1 MTKSTSSR
9 LRAERVS
16 SFNDLKDVWDS
27 ILEDTTTASLFSSR
41 EWLENW
47 TAHFQGHGQHHLL
60 AILDDGSVAGIA
72 PLISGEGIVSMAGA
86 GPVSDFLE
94 ILARPGLES
103 LVLETVVDYVDS
115 IEWAQCCLG
124 PLRPDSSTL
133 AYLPKL
139 ASHRGWEVET
149 QVEDVSP
156 AVELPG
162 DWDSYL
168 ASLKKKDRHE
178 LRRKIRRLAAA
189 GTVNWYAYEGKQHPE
204 EFMDFFLD
212 LHRRSHPDKAAFMD
226 EEMEAFFR
234 GIATAFRGKNYLRLY
249 FLELDGRPVASCMC
263 FDYRDELLLYN
274 SGYDP
279 AYAHLSVGL
288 VLKAFCIKDAIER
301 GKKRFDLLRGNE
313 KYKYDLGAKDVPLSR
328 IVLRR

>member
-1 MTKSTSSR
+1 
-9 LRAERVS
+9 
-16 SFNDLKDVWDS
+16 
-27 ILEDTTTASLFSSR
+27 
-41 EWLENW
+41 
-47 TAHFQGHGQHHLL
+47 
-60 AILDDGSVAGIA
+60 
-72 PLISGEGIVSMAGA
+72 MAGA

-94 ILARPGLES
+94 ILARPGWES
-103 LVLETVVDYVDS
+103 LVLETVVDYIDS

-124 PLRPDSSTL
+124 PVRPNSPTL
-133 AYLPKL
+133 AYIPKL
-139 ASHRGWEVET
+139 ASHRGWVVET

-168 ASLKKKDRHE
+168 ALLTKKNRHE
-178 LRRKIRRLAAA
+178 LRRKMRRLAAA
-189 GTVNWYAYEGKQHPE
+189 GTVNWYAYAGEQHPE

-212 LHRRSHPDKAAFMD
+212 LHRRSRPDKAAFMD
-226 EEMEAFFR
+226 AEMEAFFR
-234 GIATAFRGKNYLRLY
+234 GIAITFRKKNYLRLY
-249 FLELDGRPVASCMC
+249 FLELDGVPVASCMC

-301 GKKRFDLLRGNE
+301 GKKRFDFLRGSE
-313 KYKYDLGAKDVPLSR
+313 KYKYDLGATDVPLSR
-328 IVLRR
+328 IVLRH